1 MKAIQNDEID
11 PNSDNTQLHQSLYYM
26 KLIHTYKSGGHFGE
40 LALEDSRPRAARIV
54 AATDCHFAV
63 MNRDDYKACLET
75 IKMIY
80 VQ

>member
-1 MKAIQNDEID
+1 MSYRKTTTGK
-11 PNSDNTQLHQSLYYM
+11 NTQKPPPLYYM
-26 KLIHTYKSGGHFGE
+26 QLIHTYKPGGYFGE

-63 MNRDDYKACLET
+63 MSRDDYKACLET
-75 IKMIY
+75 IKKLY